1 MADGRVDP
9 GESRLLITPLVK
21 GLTRAPTVLGIPY
34 ELAGFIGVLTAVVFL
49 ATHNLVMLCI
59 CVPLYAVAR
68 IAIMRDPMF
77 IEIMFIRSRKTPPR
91 SASFWGARSYRV

>member
-1 MADGRVDP
+1 MADGRIDA
-9 GESRLLITPLVK
+9 GEPKLLITPLVK

-49 ATHNLVMLCI
+49 ATHNLVILCI

-77 IEIMFIRSRKTPPR
+77 IEIMFIRSRKMPPR